1 MEDSKEGAEKDPEGI
16 KVITCT
22 RTAAKH
28 FDSINREDPHKRFN
42 NIVKIAGVIK

>member
-1 MEDSKEGAEKDPEGI
+1 MEDSKEGADKDLEGV

-28 FDSINREDPHKRFN
+28 FDSIYREGTHKRFN
-42 NIVKIAGVIK
+42 NIVKMAGVIK

>member
-1 MEDSKEGAEKDPEGI
+1 MKDSKGGADKDLEGV

-28 FDSINREDPHKRFN
+28 LILRRHAR
-42 NIVKIAGVIK
+42 KI

>member
-1 MEDSKEGAEKDPEGI
+1 MEDSKEGADKDLEGV

-28 FDSINREDPHKRFN
+28 LIVSIEKACTKDLT
-42 NIVKIAGVIK
+42 I